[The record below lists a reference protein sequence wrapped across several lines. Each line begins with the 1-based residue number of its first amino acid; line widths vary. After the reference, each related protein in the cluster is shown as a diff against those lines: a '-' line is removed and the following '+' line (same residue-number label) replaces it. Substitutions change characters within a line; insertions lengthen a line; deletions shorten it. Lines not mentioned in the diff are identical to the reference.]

1 MNELHVLNLVSWYP
15 DKKTDVRGAFFR
27 QRIINNAKKN
37 CRMGVIFVKPNPI
50 YKNFKRQTAIASRT
64 VEIDDGLAT
73 YRASFD
79 NWAPRIWSLIESKYV
94 SYGLDIFQ
102 QYIDEQGLP
111 DIIHVYS
118 AWPAGFLALEIF
130 KRYGIPYVLSE
141 HSSMFLMN
149 RASDRYRVMRLNNVF
164 NFSKGRYA
172 VSSALA
178 ECMEVKYQKERGF
191 WSVVPNPV
199 NPKYLSEQIS
209 WQPRGGFVFGHLSLL
224 NRNKNVALIVRAFAS
239 AFDNNSEVTLTI
251 AGKGPELDALIRLAE
266 NLGVARRVRF
276 LGLLNADEI
285 IKFFQSINVLVHAS
299 RFETFGN
306 VLAEAMAMGVPVVS
320 TRCGGPNEIITDECG
335 LLVEEGSLTELTKA
349 MVSVATNK
357 VSWDRQR
364 IRDLCETRFSPM
376 NISSKWREI
385 YDDAC
390 AL

>member
-15 DKKTDVRGAFFR
+15 NKKADVRGAFFR

-37 CRMGVIFVKPNPI
+37 CRMGVIFAKPNPI
-50 YKNFKRQTAIASRT
+50 YKIFNRQKEIASRT
-64 VEIDDGLAT
+64 MEIDDGLAT
-73 YRASFD
+73 YRAYFD
-79 NWAPRIWSLIESKYV
+79 NWTPRIWSLIERKYV
-94 SYGLDIFQ
+94 SCGLDIFQ
-102 QYIDEQGLP
+102 QYIDEQGMP

-130 KRYGIPYVLSE
+130 KRHSIPYVVSE

-149 RASDRYRVMRLNNVF
+149 RASDRHRIMRLNNVF

-178 ECMEVKYQKERGF
+178 KCMEVKYQTERGF
-191 WSVVPNPV
+191 WSVVHNPV
-199 NPKYLSEQIS
+199 NPKYLNEKIS
-209 WQPRGGFVFGHLSLL
+209 CQPRGGFVFGHLSLL
-224 NRNKNVALIVRAFAS
+224 NRNKNVELIVRAFAS
-239 AFDNNSEVTLTI
+239 AFDNDSEVTLTI
-251 AGKGPELDALIRLAE
+251 AGKGPEQDALIRLAK

-276 LGLLNADEI
+276 LGLLNADGI
-285 IKFFQSINVLVHAS
+285 IKFFQSIDVLVHAS

-306 VLAEAMAMGVPVVS
+306 VLAEAMAMGVPAVS
-320 TRCGGPNEIITDECG
+320 TRCGGPEDIITDECG
-335 LLVEEGSLTELTKA
+335 VLVEEGSLTELTKA

-357 VSWDRQR
+357 MSWDRQR
-364 IRDLCETRFSPM
+364 IRALCETRFSPI

-390 AL
+390 TL